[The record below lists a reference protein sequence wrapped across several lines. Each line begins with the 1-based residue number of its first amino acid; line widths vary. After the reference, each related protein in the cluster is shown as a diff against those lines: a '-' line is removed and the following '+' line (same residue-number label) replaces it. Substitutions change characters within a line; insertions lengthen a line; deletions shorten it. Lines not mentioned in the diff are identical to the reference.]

1 MGMLRLVRQTRA
13 FSLLALLVM
22 LGSVPVAV
30 TAVVHDDGD
39 DAICQPQLVLH
50 DHSAHR
56 IGGARTTTVPQPQ
69 HCFVCHWL
77 QSLQTVLAHTSQAIP
92 SSDVHHLAL
101 SAAPA
106 GDRRAASDLPARA
119 PPRA

>member
-1 MGMLRLVRQTRA
+1 MLRLLRRVRA
-13 FSLLALLVM
+13 FALFALLVM

-30 TAVVHDDGD
+30 TALVHDDAD

-56 IGGARTTTVPQPQ
+56 IGGARTTTVPESQ
-69 HCFVCHWL
+69 HCVVCHWL
-77 QSLQTVLAHTSQAIP
+77 QSLQTVLAATVHSIP
-92 SSDVHHLAL
+92 SSDVQHLA
-101 SAAPA
+101 SCAPPA
-106 GDRRAASDLPARA
+106 GDRRAASNLPARA

>member
-1 MGMLRLVRQTRA
+1 MLRFVRRTRA
-13 FSLLALLVM
+13 LALFALLVM

-30 TAVVHDDGD
+30 TALVHDDTD
-39 DAICQPQLVLH
+39 DTICQPSLVLH

-56 IGGARTTTVPQPQ
+56 IGGAHSTTIPISQ
-69 HCFVCHWL
+69 HCVVCHWL
-77 QSLQTVLAHTSQAIP
+77 QSLQTVLADSSHAIP
-92 SSDVHHLAL
+92 SSDVHRLVTSAL
-101 SAAPA
+101 PA

>member
-1 MGMLRLVRQTRA
+1 MLRFVRQTRA
-13 FSLLALLVM
+13 FSVFALLVM
-22 LGSVPVAV
+22 LGSMPVAV
-30 TAVVHDDGD
+30 TALVHDDAD

-56 IGGARTTTVPQPQ
+56 IGGARTTPAPESQ
-69 HCFVCHWL
+69 HCVVCHWL
-77 QSLQTVLAHTSQAIP
+77 QSLQTVLAGTSHAIP
-92 SSDVHHLAL
+92 SSDVQHLAS
-101 SAAPA
+101 SAPPA